1 MKKATV
7 LLVSAFLSV
16 SLSGCSSDYSDSESP
31 NRIDYESGFMWA
43 GSLAFQLAEE
53 AEASGSTNSREE
65 GHVEAAAL
73 MKELYGSFESG
84 CRKVVESNFGDEF
97 PAGSPRD
104 AWVQGCVDFMNAT
117 EEIWP

>member
-7 LLVSAFLSV
+7 LLVSAFLSI

-53 AEASGSTNSREE
+53 AEASGSANSREE
-65 GHVEAAAL
+65 GHVEAATV
-73 MKELYGSFESG
+73 MKELYGTFESG
-84 CRKVVESNFGDEF
+84 CRTVVESNFEDEF
-97 PAGSPRD
+97 PAGSARD
-104 AWVQGCVDFMNAT
+104 AWVQGCVDFMNSI
-117 EEIWP
+117 EERWP